1 MQFKATILLGLVF
14 AVAAVGAQVPTE
26 EARPE
31 MCTPIGANRYCCV
44 FVGQVGCSE
53 MRKRDLVEEEINPQT
68 CTPIGANRQCCW
80 VGGSL
85 GCHEI

>member
-1 MQFKATILLGLVF
+1 MQFKATILLSLLF
-14 AVAAVGAQVPTE
+14 AVAATAAPVVTDETSPQ
-26 EARPE
+26 

-44 FVGQVGCSE
+44 FAGQVGCSE
-53 MRKRDLVEEEINPQT
+53 MRKRDLAEDVNTQT